1 MVVDDAD
8 GDAFFGFTK
17 EDVCK
22 AVEYVV
28 CPEDIGL
35 QVDVFF
41 GLLQVCEESFVH
53 IRSPGIDIEG
63 LELEEGAVGVSLNEL
78 DESLVFFCG
87 LPLLQQMLREGESL
101 RLEHESPVE
110 AAVDAIQTLLVL
122 AENDIYHDPKD
133 GDEPDDE
140 DPCRGLERIAVLTEY
155 RPDDP

>member
-8 GDAFFGFTK
+8 GDTFFGLAK
-17 EDVCK
+17 EDVRK

-35 QVDVFF
+35 QVDVFL

-87 LPLLQQMLREGESL
+87 LPLLQQMLREGETL

-122 AENDIYHDPKD
+122 AEDDIYHDPKD

>member
-8 GDAFFGFTK
+8 GDTFFGLAK
-17 EDVCK
+17 EDVRQ

-35 QVDVFF
+35 QVDVFL
-41 GLLQVCEESFVH
+41 GLLQVSEESFVH
-53 IRSPGIDIEG
+53 ICSPGIDVEG

-78 DESLVFFCG
+78 NESLVFFCG
-87 LPLLQQMLREGESL
+87 LPLLQQMLREGETL

-122 AENDIYHDPKD
+122 AEDDIYHNPKD
-133 GDEPDDE
+133 GNEPDDE

>member
-8 GDAFFGFTK
+8 GDTFFGLAK
-17 EDVCK
+17 EDVRQ

-35 QVDVFF
+35 QVDVFL

-53 IRSPGIDIEG
+53 VRSPGIDIEG

-122 AENDIYHDPKD
+122 AEDDIYHDPKD

-140 DPCRGLERIAVLTEY
+140 DPCRGLKWIAVLTEY

>member
-1 MVVDDAD
+1 M
-8 GDAFFGFTK
+8 
-17 EDVCK
+17 
-22 AVEYVV
+22 
-28 CPEDIGL
+28 
-35 QVDVFF
+35 DVFL

-53 IRSPGIDIEG
+53 VCSPGIDIEG

-101 RLEHESPVE
+101 RLKHESPVE

-122 AENDIYHDPKD
+122 AEDDIYHDPKD

>member
-17 EDVCK
+17 EDVRQ

-35 QVDVFF
+35 QVDVFL
-41 GLLQVCEESFVH
+41 GSLQVCEESLVH

-63 LELEEGAVGVSLNEL
+63 LELEEGAVGVALDEL

-87 LPLLQQMLREGESL
+87 LPLLQ
-101 RLEHESPVE
+101 
-110 AAVDAIQTLLVL
+110 
-122 AENDIYHDPKD
+122 
-133 GDEPDDE
+133 
-140 DPCRGLERIAVLTEY
+140 
-155 RPDDP
+155 

>member
-8 GDAFFGFTK
+8 GDTFFGLAK
-17 EDVCK
+17 EDVRK

-35 QVDVFF
+35 QVDVFL

-87 LPLLQQMLREGESL
+87 LPLLQQMLREGETL
-101 RLEHESPVE
+101 RLEHKSPIE

-122 AENDIYHDPKD
+122 AEDDIYHDPKD

>member
-8 GDAFFGFTK
+8 GDTFFGLAK
-17 EDVCK
+17 EDVRK

-35 QVDVFF
+35 QVDVFL

-53 IRSPGIDIEG
+53 VRSPGIDIKG
-63 LELEEGAVGVSLNEL
+63 LELEERAVRVALDEL

-87 LPLLQQMLREGESL
+87 LPLLQQMLRERESL
-101 RLEHESPVE
+101 RLEHESPIE
-110 AAVDAIQTLLVL
+110 AAVDAIQALLVL
-122 AENDIYHDPKD
+122 AEDDIYHDPKD
-133 GDEPDDE
+133 GNEPDDE

>member
-1 MVVDDAD
+1 VVVDDAD
-8 GDAFFGFTK
+8 GDTFFGLAK
-17 EDVCK
+17 EDVRK

-35 QVDVFF
+35 QVDVFL
-41 GLLQVCEESFVH
+41 GLLQVSEESFVH
-53 IRSPGIDIEG
+53 ICSPGIDVEG
-63 LELEEGAVGVSLNEL
+63 LELEERAVRVALDEL
-78 DESLVFFCG
+78 DESLVLFCG

-110 AAVDAIQTLLVL
+110 SAVDAIQTLLVL
-122 AENDIYHDPKD
+122 AEDDIYHDPKD

-140 DPCRGLERIAVLTEY
+140 DPCRGLKWIAVLTEY

>member
-8 GDAFFGFTK
+8 GDTFFGLAK
-17 EDVCK
+17 EDVRK

-35 QVDVFF
+35 QVDVFL

-53 IRSPGIDIEG
+53 VRSPGIDIEG

-78 DESLVFFCG
+78 DESLVSFCG

-110 AAVDAIQTLLVL
+110 SAVDAIQTLLVL
-122 AENDIYHDPKD
+122 AEDDIYHDPKD

>member
-8 GDAFFGFTK
+8 GDTFFGLAK
-17 EDVCK
+17 ENVRK

-35 QVDVFF
+35 QVDVFL

-122 AENDIYHDPKD
+122 AEDDIYHDPKD

>member
-8 GDAFFGFTK
+8 GDTFFGLAK
-17 EDVCK
+17 EDVRK

-35 QVDVFF
+35 QVDVFL
-41 GLLQVCEESFVH
+41 GLLQVSEESFVH
-53 IRSPGIDIEG
+53 ICSPGIDVEG
-63 LELEEGAVGVSLNEL
+63 LELEERAVRVALDEL
-78 DESLVFFCG
+78 DESLVLFCG

-110 AAVDAIQTLLVL
+110 SAVDAIQTLLVL
-122 AENDIYHDPKD
+122 AEDDIYHDPKD

-140 DPCRGLERIAVLTEY
+140 DPCRGLKWIAVLTEY

>member
-17 EDVCK
+17 EDVRK

-35 QVDVFF
+35 QVDVFL
-41 GLLQVCEESFVH
+41 GLLQVGEESFVH
-53 IRSPGIDIEG
+53 VCSPGIDVEG
-63 LELEEGAVGVSLNEL
+63 LELEEGAVRVALDEL

-87 LPLLQQMLREGESL
+87 LPLLQQMLGEGESL

-110 AAVDAIQTLLVL
+110 AAVDAIQALLVL
-122 AENDIYHDPKD
+122 AEDDIYHDPKD

>member
-8 GDAFFGFTK
+8 GDTFFGLAK
-17 EDVCK
+17 EDVRK
-22 AVEYVV
+22 AIEYVV

-35 QVDVFF
+35 QVDVFL

-53 IRSPGIDIEG
+53 VRSPGIDIER
-63 LELEEGAVGVSLNEL
+63 LELEERAVRVVLDEL
-78 DESLVFFCG
+78 DESLVFFRG
-87 LPLLQQMLREGESL
+87 LPLLQQMLREGETL

-122 AENDIYHDPKD
+122 AEDDIYHNPKD

-140 DPCRGLERIAVLTEY
+140 DPCRGLEWIAVLTEY

>member
-8 GDAFFGFTK
+8 GDTFFGLAK
-17 EDVCK
+17 EDVRK

-35 QVDVFF
+35 QVDVFL

-122 AENDIYHDPKD
+122 AEDDIYHNPKD